1 MKKISLLLV
10 LLMGIISG
18 CSCKDEEE
26 IIKTSI
32 FSSYIRGYE
41 NKESSSYVII
51 EPFGTYISLVGYNE
65 KKVNNLQDE
74 LNDMVVKY
82 HSLLDRNYYYKD
94 SEGNFINNIKVI
106 NDSYGTGEEIVVDE
120 IIIEIL
126 NEGIKYTKLSNG
138 SFNVVS
144 GSIVDVWDDRF
155 NFTEKYHVDPTSE
168 EVSEG
173 MKCVPSVSVID
184 EVLVIDD
191 ENNTVKFNSFGNCSS
206 GASITLG
213 ALAKSYF
220 LDKLSSVKEFENV
233 GPSIYDAGQ
242 SSIIVRG
249 DNPTRDG
256 GVWNVAIR
264 DSYNGGYAVQLHLNE
279 DSAVSTSSGDNKGY
293 VNEQG
298 VRRHHIIDARDG
310 YPNTYLLAT
319 TVVGESAM
327 IVDIATTTLMSMDN
341 LNDMKNYLLALE
353 NMGINLSVLLQVE
366 ENNHL
371 KIFVNDSMNSMVDNI
386 GQNDTVIEGFNYG
399 A

>member
-65 KKVNNLQDE
+65 KKVNNLQDK

-94 SEGNFINNIKVI
+94 DTGNFINNIKVI

-173 MKCVPSVSVID
+173 MKCVPNVSIID

-191 ENNTVKFNSFGNCSS
+191 ENNTVKFKN
-206 GASITLG
+206 I
-213 ALAKSYF
+213 
-220 LDKLSSVKEFENV
+220 KLW
-233 GPSIYDAGQ
+233 
-242 SSIIVRG
+242 
-249 DNPTRDG
+249 TR
-256 GVWNVAIR
+256 NR
-264 DSYNGGYAVQLHLNE
+264 
-279 DSAVSTSSGDNKGY
+279 
-293 VNEQG
+293 
-298 VRRHHIIDARDG
+298 
-310 YPNTYLLAT
+310 
-319 TVVGESAM
+319 
-327 IVDIATTTLMSMDN
+327 
-341 LNDMKNYLLALE
+341 
-353 NMGINLSVLLQVE
+353 
-366 ENNHL
+366 
-371 KIFVNDSMNSMVDNI
+371 
-386 GQNDTVIEGFNYG
+386 
-399 A
+399 